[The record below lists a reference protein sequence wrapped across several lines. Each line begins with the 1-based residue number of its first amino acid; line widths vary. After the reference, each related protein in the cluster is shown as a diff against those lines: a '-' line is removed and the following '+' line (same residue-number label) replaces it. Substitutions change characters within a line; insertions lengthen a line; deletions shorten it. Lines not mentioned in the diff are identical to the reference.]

1 MKNLKILKKNF
12 DNDGFIVI
20 KKFLSIAEIKQFEK
34 SLLKIY
40 SNITKKKLTHIHVH
54 KAVIDAEKNK
64 DFDLLYSCLKKFIV
78 SSPYKKLKKKFSNLS
93 QQIFKKK
100 YKYLNSGMA
109 IGIKGSKRTAYDWH
123 QEQSYYSV
131 KNTIHFQF
139 PIITK
144 ARKTNGTMSVL
155 KGSQK
160 AGPINKVKNIK
171 LSKKS
176 INTLLPKN
184 INNLKKIFKEVYI
197 NMDLGDVCMFSE
209 NIVHKTNKSYSNK
222 VRFVPIIR
230 LQSTALKK

>member
-1 MKNLKILKKNF
+1 MKNLKKLKKNF
-12 DNDGFIVI
+12 DNNGFIVI

-40 SNITKKKLTHIHVH
+40 SNITKKKLTHFNIH
-54 KAVIDAEKNK
+54 KAFIYDEKNK
-64 DFDLLYSCLKKFIV
+64 NFDLLYTYIKKFNI
-78 SSPYKKLKKKFSNLS
+78 SSPYKKIKKKFSNLS
-93 QQIFKKK
+93 KQIFKNK

-176 INTLLPKN
+176 INTFLPKN

-230 LQSTALKK
+230 LQSTVLKK